1 MKTRT
6 RILLAAALG
15 VWLTMPNT
23 NRIHDPVRSPDP
35 ISSTSFQHLAV
46 LTVCVAPPTIKNLL
60 PRLSF
65 ADDV

>member
-23 NRIHDPVRSPDP
+23 NRIHDPVRSPERNLFDFMAA
-35 ISSTSFQHLAV
+35 SGSFDSLCRATH
-46 LTVCVAPPTIKNLL
+46 N
-60 PRLSF
+60 
-65 ADDV
+65 